1 MREEGMGNITDAGDT
16 NNVTVAIPGSTDTHL
31 HIFEPGYALNP
42 TVPTRAEPEAG
53 LAEYR
58 VEMARLGLSRAVI
71 VQPSAY
77 GTDNRCTLAAMA
89 ALGTG
94 ARGVAILPEDITD
107 VNISLLAALGMRG
120 LRCLLDQPG
129 GMMTWERTVRMAPRF
144 VEHGWHINLQFSGRE
159 FPERAA
165 TIHALPGTIVI
176 DHLGKFA
183 GVLEL
188 AGPSFTALLRLLD
201 TGRAWVKLSAPYHAD
216 HSGPPEYRD
225 VRELARRL
233 VAHAPERCLW
243 ASNWPHPG
251 RTPRPDNVTLR
262 ALLEDWAPDAAT
274 RRRIL
279 VDNPALL
286 YGFDQADQ
294 VIPVL

>member
-1 MREEGMGNITDAGDT
+1 MGNITDAGGT
-16 NNVTVAIPGSTDTHL
+16 SNITVEIPGATDTHL
-31 HIFEPGYALNP
+31 HIFEPGYPLNP

-159 FPERAA
+159 FPERAV
-165 TIHALPGTIVI
+165 TIHVPAWNHRHRPSRKIRRGFGTGWTILHRPAPPVGYRTGMGKALSP
-176 DHLGKFA
+176 LPR
-183 GVLEL
+183 
-188 AGPSFTALLRLLD
+188 GPQ
-201 TGRAWVKLSAPYHAD
+201 RAA
-216 HSGPPEYRD
+216 
-225 VRELARRL
+225 
-233 VAHAPERCLW
+233 
-243 ASNWPHPG
+243 
-251 RTPRPDNVTLR
+251 
-262 ALLEDWAPDAAT
+262 
-274 RRRIL
+274 
-279 VDNPALL
+279 
-286 YGFDQADQ
+286 
-294 VIPVL
+294 

>member
-1 MREEGMGNITDAGDT
+1 MTEIGDT
-16 NNVTVAIPGSTDTHL
+16 SGAVETLVGATDTHL
-31 HIFEPGYALNP
+31 HIFEPGYPLNP
-42 TVPTRAEPEAG
+42 TVPTHAEPAAG
-53 LAEYR
+53 VAEYR

-77 GTDNRCTLAAMA
+77 GTDNRCTLVAMA
-89 ALGTG
+89 ALGKG
-94 ARGVAILPEDITD
+94 ARGVAILPEDIAD
-107 VNISLLAALGMRG
+107 ANISRLAALGMRG

-129 GMMTWERTVRMAPRF
+129 SMMTWERTVRMAPRF
-144 VEHGWHINLQFSGRE
+144 VEYGWHINLQFAGHE

-165 TIHALPGTIVI
+165 TIHALPGTLVI

-188 AGPSFTALLRLLD
+188 DGPAFTALLRLLD

-216 HSGPPEYRD
+216 RSGPPEYRD
-225 VRELARRL
+225 VRALARHL

-251 RTPRPDNVTLR
+251 RTPRPDSVTLR
-262 ALLEDWAPDAAT
+262 ALLEEWAPDAST

-279 VDNPALL
+279 VDNPAQL
-286 YGFDQADQ
+286 YGFSEADR
-294 VIPVL
+294 VISTH